1 MPSFSVARFAYRV
14 RAVTSPNP
22 EARPWQ
28 LRKQDHNRRRRDL
41 NAQVVLTLTGER
53 PPLSASPAR
62 HLLIDNRRN
71 EKPAE
76 LSPAGT
82 EEAGVVPRRHKG
94 GVSMKHS
101 SSRQLYAYWE
111 KQRGTRPAPDRA
123 DIDPASIR
131 HALGDTFML
140 AADFVDEQRYRL
152 AGTRI
157 CALFGRELKGESFSA
172 SWTGASR
179 DQLVGMMTEL
189 DTEHA
194 GFVAGVTARNAKGA
208 ATGLE
213 LLLLPL
219 AHRGHARV
227 RAIGVLAATDLPY
240 WIGDEPIAELALG
253 TVRHIGPETA
263 RPPIRTFTSATTG
276 GQLRRGFMVYQGGL
290 IDPPN
295 EKAG

>member
-1 MPSFSVARFAYRV
+1 
-14 RAVTSPNP
+14 
-22 EARPWQ
+22 
-28 LRKQDHNRRRRDL
+28 
-41 NAQVVLTLTGER
+41 
-53 PPLSASPAR
+53 
-62 HLLIDNRRN
+62 
-71 EKPAE
+71 
-76 LSPAGT
+76 
-82 EEAGVVPRRHKG
+82 
-94 GVSMKHS
+94 MKHS
-101 SSRQLYAYWE
+101 SSRQLYTYWE

-131 HALGDTFML
+131 HALGDIFIL

-172 SWTGASR
+172 SWTANSR
-179 DQLVGMMTEL
+179 DQMAEMLTEL
-189 DTEHA
+189 TNEHA
-194 GFVAGVTARNAKGA
+194 GFVAGVTARNADGA
-208 ATGLE
+208 ATELE

-240 WIGDEPIAELALG
+240 WVGDRPITELALG
-253 TVRHIGPETA
+253 TVRHIGAETG
-263 RPPIRTFTSATTG
+263 RPPLRTFTSGKAG

-290 IDPPN
+290 MDPPN